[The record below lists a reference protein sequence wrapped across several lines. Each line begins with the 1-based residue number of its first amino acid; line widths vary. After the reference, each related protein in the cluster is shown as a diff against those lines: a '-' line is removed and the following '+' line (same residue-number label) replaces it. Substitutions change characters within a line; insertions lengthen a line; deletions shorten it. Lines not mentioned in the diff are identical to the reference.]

1 MSYLDSNHIDALSLI
16 NQGGKL
22 EKEQGIK
29 MIFESFNPHF
39 KRKFLRAGIPF
50 PQAEELASESMSK
63 IFRSLLSKTVSIVDP
78 IAFPA
83 WAFTIANNTML
94 DYFRKTKEQTTY
106 EIAMDDQNGV
116 HDESTLLRCSIDYS
130 NIDSMTHLCFM
141 QQLKKF
147 YKDYPERASLL
158 ERIICEDE
166 GVAEISK
173 VLGRTLG
180 ATREYISQCK
190 KHLYKYL
197 RECIL

>member
-1 MSYLDSNHIDALSLI
+1 MRYLYSNHIDALSLI
-16 NQGGKL
+16 SQGGKSA
-22 EKEQGIK
+22 EQGIK
-29 MIFESFNPHF
+29 IIFDSFYPHF
-39 KRKFLRAGIPF
+39 KRKFLRAGVPF
-50 PQAEELASESMSK
+50 PQAEELANESMSK
-63 IFRSLLSKTVSIVDP
+63 IFHSLLSKTASIVDP

-106 EIAMDDQNGV
+106 EIAMDDQNDAHNENV
-116 HDESTLLRCSIDYS
+116 LLKCSIDYS
-130 NIDSMTHLCFM
+130 NVDSMTHLCFM
-141 QQLKKF
+141 QQLKNF